1 MTARYVQKEAQE
13 CTWSRRLALFFVQ
26 LLILTVLL
34 HRLGGVSTPVAM
46 NLLAVGVVG
55 LVAVI
60 VLAFAGLG
68 RIWFGGQLG
77 ASEAVAGILVALVGL
92 ALPTWYISQFA
103 TLPALTDVDTSPRAP
118 TTFRR
123 LASLRPA
130 DANRL
135 EVPDEVT
142 IERQEVAYPDI
153 RTMELERSATEVFDL
168 VLEAVRRLEWNIEM
182 SEAPRD
188 APAGRIEATDRTM
201 IMGFTDDVVVTV
213 TGDDTHALVN
223 VRSVSRYGLHD
234 LGANATRIRT
244 LFAEVKTALEK
255 GEKTGLEHA
264 AKPKP
269 EPKKAVKTTVKKKTK
284 KKRRR
289 RVRTRSAPK
298 KAVKTT
304 VKKKRRRRVR
314 TRSAR

>member
-1 MTARYVQKEAQE
+1 VTVRYVQKEAQE
-13 CTWSRRLALFFVQ
+13 CVWSRRLALFFVQ
-26 LLILTVLL
+26 LLILTVIL

-46 NLLAVGVVG
+46 NLLAVGVIG
-55 LVAVI
+55 LVAAI
-60 VLAFAGLG
+60 VLAFSGLG

-77 ASEAVAGILVALVGL
+77 ASEAVAGILVAIAGL
-92 ALPTWYISQFA
+92 ALPIWFISQFA
-103 TLPALTDVDTSPRAP
+103 TLPALTNVDTSPRAP

-135 EVPDEVT
+135 EEPDEEAVKL
-142 IERQEVAYPDI
+142 QEVAYPDI

-223 VRSVSRYGLHD
+223 VRSVSRYGPHD

-255 GEKTGLEHA
+255 GEKTGLEQA

-269 EPKKAVKTTVKKKTK
+269 EPKKAVKTTVKKKTVK
-284 KKRRR
+284 KKRR
-289 RVRTRSAPK
+289 PK

-304 VKKKRRRRVR
+304 VKKKTVKKKRRRRVR
-314 TRSAR
+314 RRSAR

>member
-1 MTARYVQKEAQE
+1 M
-13 CTWSRRLALFFVQ
+13 
-26 LLILTVLL
+26 
-34 HRLGGVSTPVAM
+34 
-46 NLLAVGVVG
+46 
-55 LVAVI
+55 
-60 VLAFAGLG
+60 
-68 RIWFGGQLG
+68 
-77 ASEAVAGILVALVGL
+77 
-92 ALPTWYISQFA
+92 SQFA
-103 TLPALTDVDTSPRAP
+103 TLPALTDVDTSPRAQ

-123 LASLRPA
+123 LASLRPT

-135 EVPDEVT
+135 EKPDEET

-168 VLEAVRRLEWNIEM
+168 VLEAVRRLDWNIEM

-255 GEKTGLEHA
+255 GEKTGLEQA

-269 EPKKAVKTTVKKKTK
+269 KPKKAVKTTVKKKTVRK
-284 KKRRR
+284 KRKKRRR
-289 RVRTRSAPK
+289 RVRRRSE
-298 KAVKTT
+298 
-304 VKKKRRRRVR
+304 R
-314 TRSAR
+314 